1 MKTKIF
7 TLLVVATMF
16 TTQCLYAYDALIDGI
31 AYNLNEAEFTAEV
44 TSLMYPDK
52 YSGDIIIPATINY
65 SSKNYSVTSIESYA
79 FSDCTGLTSINIP
92 NSVTNIDSRSFS
104 FCTGLNSIVIELG
117 NPVYDSRDNCN
128 AIIETATNTL
138 IRGCNNTNIPQSITN
153 IGYFAF
159 DGCSGLTSI
168 TIPNSVTSIGYEA
181 FRDCS
186 GLISIYIPKN
196 VKTSGSQYD
205 KGNRILYN
213 GSRNLKSITI
223 ESPIGSM
230 FDCFADSNT
239 VYKVENLKVLSD
251 FIYVKETQL
260 VQCPKSVQNINI
272 LGGEL
277 SEIAFAVI
285 NRNYKTLK
293 TLDIENAD
301 NTELSDE
308 AIKGCYNLENLKLP
322 KNLTKIGYMA
332 MAECMALKEVNIPS
346 SVTEI
351 GDRAFEN
358 CRSMKTITFGSGSA
372 MKTAEESQLQRIGNW
387 SFYNCHELQN
397 LDIPEGVTEIGLAAF
412 YGCTYLQNLTLPSTL
427 RTIGDNTFAKCEK
440 LAGLRC
446 AAEVPPTID
455 AKTFEDVDRTIP
467 VTVPQG
473 SLKAYKEDMYW
484 SEFINLKEETTD
496 AKEIPA
502 EFENI
507 GIVDG
512 TVTYS
517 GNEPFSIHN
526 LNGQDVTNL
535 NGSLNGIHVITI
547 GTASRNMLIK

>member
-1 MKTKIF
+1 MKTKLF
-7 TLLVVATMF
+7 TLLVATMF
-16 TTQCLYAYDALIDGI
+16 ATQCLCVDRTNIDGI
-31 AYNLNEAEFTAEV
+31 LYFLFETELTARV
-44 TSLMYPDK
+44 TYDYSQATGKVYPFYK
-52 YSGDIIIPATINY
+52 GDIKIPEFVNY
-65 SSKNYSVTSIESYA
+65 NGKTYSVTEIGYQAFYYNETKYIPYGEETITSISIPNSITSIGDYA
-79 FSDCTGLTSINIP
+79 FENCFKLTSII
-92 NSVTNIDSRSFS
+92 
-104 FCTGLNSIVIELG
+104 
-117 NPVYDSRDNCN
+117 
-128 AIIETATNTL
+128 
-138 IRGCNNTNIPQSITN
+138 
-153 IGYFAF
+153 
-159 DGCSGLTSI
+159 
-168 TIPNSVTSIGYEA
+168 IPNSVTSIGTSVII
-181 FRDCS
+181 RCS
-186 GLISIYIPKN
+186 GLVNISAPATIFDETEEQNWSLYTKIAQTIT
-196 VKTSGSQYD
+196 VTSG
-205 KGNRILYN
+205 KL
-213 GSRNLKSITI
+213 T
-223 ESPIGSM
+223 
-230 FDCFADSNT
+230 
-239 VYKVENLKVLSD
+239 EN
-251 FIYVKETQL
+251 
-260 VQCPKSVQNINI
+260 
-272 LGGEL
+272 
-277 SEIAFAVI
+277 AFAVI

-293 TLDIENAD
+293 TLDIENAE

-308 AIKGCYNLENLKLP
+308 AVKGFYNLETIKLP
-322 KNLTKIGYMA
+322 KNLTKINYMA

-358 CRSMKTITFGSGSA
+358 CRSMKTLTFGGGSA

-397 LDIPEGVTEIGLAAF
+397 LEIPEGVTEIGLAAF

-467 VTVPQG
+467 VIVPQG

-484 SEFINLKEETTD
+484 NEFINLKEETTD

-502 EFENI
+502 EFEN
-507 GIVDG
+507 VSVTNG
-512 TVTYS
+512 TVIYS

-547 GTASRNMLIK
+547 GTASQNMLIK

>member
-16 TTQCLYAYDALIDGI
+16 TTQCLYAYDALINGI
-31 AYNLNEAEFTAEV
+31 AYNLNKTELTAEV
-44 TSLMYPDK
+44 TSLNSPNE
-52 YSGDIIIPATINY
+52 YSGNITIPSMVNY
-65 SSKNYSVTSIESYA
+65 SSKKYSVTSIEAHA
-79 FSDCTGLTSINIP
+79 FSNCTRLTSISIP
-92 NSVTNIDSRSFS
+92 NSIK
-104 FCTGLNSIVIELG
+104 ELG
-117 NPVYDSRDNCN
+117 GWTYYNSKFP
-128 AIIETATNTL
+128 I
-138 IRGCNNTNIPQSITN
+138 
-153 IGYFAF
+153 F
-159 DGCSGLTSI
+159 DGCVNLETINNNCIILTANAFIASKYYPCTPIKSI
-168 TIPNSVTSIGYEA
+168 KTINSCASFFDVTEDEWFMCPNTVPNIK
-181 FRDCS
+181 
-186 GLISIYIPKN
+186 I
-196 VKTSGSQYD
+196 TSGE
-205 KGNRILYN
+205 L
-213 GSRNLKSITI
+213 T
-223 ESPIGSM
+223 
-230 FDCFADSNT
+230 
-239 VYKVENLKVLSD
+239 EN
-251 FIYVKETQL
+251 
-260 VQCPKSVQNINI
+260 
-272 LGGEL
+272 
-277 SEIAFAVI
+277 AFAVI

-293 TLDIENAD
+293 TLDIENVD
-301 NTELSDE
+301 NTELADE
-308 AIKGCYNLENLKLP
+308 AFKGCYNLEILKLP
-322 KNLTKIGYMA
+322 KNLTKIGYMT
-332 MAECMALKEVNIPS
+332 MADCKKLQEINVPA
-346 SVTEI
+346 SVTDI
-351 GDRAFEN
+351 DDSAFEN
-358 CRSMKTITFGSGSA
+358 CRSMKTLTFGNGSA

-397 LDIPEGVTEIGLAAF
+397 LEIPEGVTEIGLAAF

-484 SEFINLKEETTD
+484 SEFVNLQEETTD

-547 GTASRNMLIK
+547 GTASQNMLVK

>member
-1 MKTKIF
+1 MKPKIF

-31 AYNLNEAEFTAEV
+31 AYNLNEAELTAQV
-44 TSLMYPDK
+44 TYLSSEGGEPRYI
-52 YSGDIIIPATINY
+52 GDIKIPKTINY
-65 SSKNYSVTSIESYA
+65 NGKNY
-79 FSDCTGLTSINIP
+79 D
-92 NSVTNIDSRSFS
+92 
-104 FCTGLNSIVIELG
+104 
-117 NPVYDSRDNCN
+117 
-128 AIIETATNTL
+128 
-138 IRGCNNTNIPQSITN
+138 ITN
-153 IGYFAF
+153 IGRSAF
-159 DGCSGLTSI
+159 FLCNELTSV
-168 TIPNSVTSIGYEA
+168 TIPNSVTSIGDYAFCRTGITSITVPNSVTNIGMDAFVCSNLVSITAPASFFNSYEDSWTECTKIA
-181 FRDCS
+181 QT
-186 GLISIYIPKN
+186 ITI
-196 VKTSGSQYD
+196 TSG
-205 KGNRILYN
+205 
-213 GSRNLKSITI
+213 
-223 ESPIGSM
+223 
-230 FDCFADSNT
+230 
-239 VYKVENLKVLSD
+239 VLTD
-251 FIYVKETQL
+251 DH
-260 VQCPKSVQNINI
+260 
-272 LGGEL
+272 
-277 SEIAFAVI
+277 FAVI
-285 NRNYKTLK
+285 NRNHKTLK

-332 MAECMALKEVNIPS
+332 MAECMALKEVIIPS

-358 CRSMKTITFGSGSA
+358 CRSMKTLTFGGGSA

-473 SLKAYKEDMYW
+473 SLKAYKEDIYW

-517 GNEPFSIHN
+517 GNKPFSIHN

-535 NGSLNGIHVITI
+535 NGSLNGIHIITI